1 MKHTKYL
8 HIHDWNYWWGYYRC
22 GKDWDTFNGAE
33 FSLTEDEA
41 GENSFFHFDF
51 YNLPALHQ
59 TIQNGE
65 FIEPESPDHPYF
77 LKQAERLRSG
87 EQDWFVGALYYPHFS
102 PDLAFCNA
110 SVRGGAPLKQLPSP
124 AVPPYYGVIF
134 LREERPLSP
143 KVLTHWVER
152 LSQPLFGT
160 PFSCTLADVP
170 TRQMA
175 MKNFEEEMRGL

>member
-59 TIQNGE
+59 MIQDGE
-65 FIEPESPDHPYF
+65 FIKPESPDHPNF
-77 LKQAERLRSG
+77 LKQAERLRNG
-87 EQDWFVGALYYPHFS
+87 EQDLFVGALYYPHFS
-102 PDLAFCNA
+102 PDLAFCNTPA
-110 SVRGGAPLKQLPSP
+110 QSGAPL
-124 AVPPYYGVIF
+124 
-134 LREERPLSP
+134 
-143 KVLTHWVER
+143 T
-152 LSQPLFGT
+152 
-160 PFSCTLADVP
+160 
-170 TRQMA
+170 
-175 MKNFEEEMRGL
+175 

>member
-59 TIQNGE
+59 MIQDGE
-65 FIEPESPDHPYF
+65 FIKPESPDHPNF
-77 LKQAERLRSG
+77 LKQAERLRNG
-87 EQDWFVGALYYPHFS
+87 EQDLFVGALY
-102 PDLAFCNA
+102 
-110 SVRGGAPLKQLPSP
+110 
-124 AVPPYYGVIF
+124 
-134 LREERPLSP
+134 
-143 KVLTHWVER
+143 
-152 LSQPLFGT
+152 
-160 PFSCTLADVP
+160 
-170 TRQMA
+170 
-175 MKNFEEEMRGL
+175 